1 MVFGIV
7 LLCVSGTVP
16 SGMPRTVISNGTC
29 SFPGL
34 VLFVSTISLWLQCG
48 ASQQTRQVQF
58 SYKQH
63 SFQDGEFSLQSRNN
77 DSQSGQFFPF
87 PSALEWHYLRTL
99 STAIVKRRKCHSPS
113 TGINKGREAAKL
125 HTTPKTITHN
135 TAFSGVSAGVERLW
149 FNKNPVVNI
158 YQAKLREKKWW
169 QDLLSSWPWG
179 SPVWQ
184 G

>member
-1 MVFGIV
+1 M
-7 LLCVSGTVP
+7 CVRNCAQRDAQDSYLEWYL
-16 SGMPRTVISNGTC
+16 
-29 SFPGL
+29 FL

-48 ASQQTRQVQF
+48 ASQQTHQVQF

-135 TAFSGVSAGVERLW
+135 MAFSGVSAGVERLW

-158 YQAKLREKKWW
+158 YQAKLREKKW
-169 QDLLSSWPWG
+169 
-179 SPVWQ
+179 
-184 G
+184 